1 MDWQPEAG
9 LGVVQ
14 RIWLNLLNLKIET
27 YITLTWPQNARNPIC
42 EDLSFKD
49 FTGEDAFASPYRRS
63 PLASLSKTCF
73 YKTLYP
79 PQMGKLCHSTN
90 YPLNKSSSEYS
101 VSVDTFYTCICYRS
115 KLIPLS
121 LNPTYSLIMNN

>member
-1 MDWQPEAG
+1 MDWQPRAG

-14 RIWLNLLNLKIET
+14 GIWLNLLNLKIET

-49 FTGEDAFASPYRRS
+49 ITGEDAFASPYRGS
-63 PLASLSKTCF
+63 PSASLSKTHF

-79 PQMGKLCHSTN
+79 PQIGNLCHSTN
-90 YPLNKSSSEYS
+90 YPLNKLSPSEYS
-101 VSVDTFYTCICYRS
+101 VSVDTFYTCTNYVS
-115 KLIPLS
+115 VTGQ
-121 LNPTYSLIMNN
+121 N